1 MPNSDIPKTADS
13 PPDTTPVKRP
23 GRVRSLGD
31 ALADGGVKGFVLAFL
46 LMVVTGLVS
55 PAGHI
60 EFDFARHWQAIAA
73 LVLVWTAVGAIVR
86 SVSSVAASR
95 ATLDEAHWYHMI
107 VAMMLPYVAVVWGIV
122 NLSRGKYRSGHMLLV
137 IPLVLLA
144 FTTATIVV
152 ITCVNH
158 VGPAR

>member
-1 MPNSDIPKTADS
+1 MPNSDIPKTEDS
-13 PPDTTPVKRP
+13 PPDTSPVKRP

-31 ALADGGVKGFVLAFL
+31 TLADGGIKGFMLAFL

-55 PAGHI
+55 ATGRL
-60 EFDFARHWQAIAA
+60 EFDFARHWQAIAV

-86 SVSSVAASR
+86 SVSFVAASR

-107 VAMMLPYVAVVWGIV
+107 VAMMLPYVAILWGIV
-122 NLSRGKYRSGHMLLV
+122 NLSRGKYRSGQMLVV

-144 FTTATIVV
+144 IVVATIVV
-152 ITCVNH
+152 ITCGNH
-158 VGPAR
+158 VGPAQ